1 MDMAKKIGPE
11 IFLGLVLAALVST
24 IAPVG
29 KFIWSYFGGG
39 LGYLFSLFFGL
50 AMYICSTASVPLVH
64 AFISQGM
71 NVGAGMVLLVAG
83 PVTSWGTLLV
93 LRKSFGGKTLV
104 LYLTIISIL
113 ALSFG
118 YIFYLI

>member
-1 MDMAKKIGPE
+1 MFREIGPE
-11 IFLGLVLAALVST
+11 ILLGLILAALVST

-29 KFIWSYFGGG
+29 EFVGNYFSSG
-39 LGYLFSLFFGL
+39 LGYLFSLVFGL

-71 NVGAGMVLLVAG
+71 NIGAGMVLLVAG
-83 PVTSWGTLLV
+83 PITSWGTLLV
-93 LRKSFGGKTLV
+93 LRKSFGGKILI
-104 LYLTIISIL
+104 LYLTIISIF

>member
-1 MDMAKKIGPE
+1 MREIESE
-11 IFLGLVLAALVST
+11 IFLGLVLAVLMST

-29 KFIWSYFGGG
+29 EFAGNHFSGG
-39 LGYLFSLFFGL
+39 LSYLFSLVFGL
-50 AMYICSTASVPLVH
+50 AIYICSTASVPLVH
-64 AFISQGM
+64 VFISQGM
-71 NVGAGMVLLVAG
+71 NIGAGMVLLIAG

-93 LRKSFGGKTLV
+93 LRKSFGDKTLI
-104 LYLTIISIL
+104 LYLTIISIF